1 MRPKYICFL
10 LISIAGLSIAYSQ
23 ESKISLREKLTS
35 YYNTPN
41 DFKNQSPGGV
51 DFNFGN
57 GLQFTSKDSTSR
69 LKIELRFQ
77 SLFMA
82 SKFLQTEDEVSTNF
96 LVRRARLKFGGFAF
110 TPNLQYKVE
119 LGLSNRDI
127 SPSSDFDEVKKAPKL
142 ILDAVVKW
150 KFHKNFTLWMGQTKL
165 PGNRERVISSQKL
178 QFVDR
183 SQLNSKFNLD
193 RDMSLQLH
201 SSFNLQDALFS
212 IIAAFSTGEGRNIT
226 QGNIGGFGY
235 TGRVEFLPGGKFSSK
250 GDYFGADLARE
261 KKPKLSLGFSYDFN
275 HQASRV
281 GGRLGNFITDDNG
294 DYLNSD
300 LTTMIGDLMFKYQGF
315 SMMAEFARKKSSERA
330 LGFASGTAVVGQMG
344 YIINAP
350 NFKNF
355 ELAFRYTKVN
365 PDSGS
370 SLSEIAEYTVGVSKY
385 FLKHSLKLQSD
396 ISLQETSGSDHLN
409 LIYRIQSEFAF

>member
-1 MRPKYICFL
+1 MKQRYIYFL
-10 LISIAGLSIAYSQ
+10 LVSLISLSIGYSQ

-82 SKFLQTEDEVSTNF
+82 SKFLQTEDKVSSNF

-201 SSFNLQDALFS
+201 SSFNLQEALFR
-212 IIAAFSTGEGRNIT
+212 IIAAVSTGEGRNIT

-235 TGRVEFLPGGKFSSK
+235 TGRV
-250 GDYFGADLARE
+250 
-261 KKPKLSLGFSYDFN
+261 
-275 HQASRV
+275 
-281 GGRLGNFITDDNG
+281 
-294 DYLNSD
+294 
-300 LTTMIGDLMFKYQGF
+300 
-315 SMMAEFARKKSSERA
+315 
-330 LGFASGTAVVGQMG
+330 
-344 YIINAP
+344 
-350 NFKNF
+350 
-355 ELAFRYTKVN
+355 
-365 PDSGS
+365 
-370 SLSEIAEYTVGVSKY
+370 
-385 FLKHSLKLQSD
+385 
-396 ISLQETSGSDHLN
+396 
-409 LIYRIQSEFAF
+409 